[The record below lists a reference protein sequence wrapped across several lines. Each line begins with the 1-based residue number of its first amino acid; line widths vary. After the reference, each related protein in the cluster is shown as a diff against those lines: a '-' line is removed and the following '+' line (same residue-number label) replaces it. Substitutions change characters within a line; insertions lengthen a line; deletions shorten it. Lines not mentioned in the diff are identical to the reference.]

1 MGVRYGVTEK
11 TARLFM
17 HKVRESMKSSEDYPM
32 KGKVEVDEFVVGG
45 KEKGKVGRSYDAKK
59 KKAKWE
65 EVTMRRRKKLYV
77 P

>member
-17 HKVRESMKSSEDYPM
+17 HKIREAMKSSENYPM
-32 KGKVEVDEFVVGG
+32 DGNVEVDEFVVGG
-45 KEKGKVGRSYDAKK
+45 KGKLGG
-59 KKAKWE
+59 
-65 EVTMRRRKKLYV
+65 VTMVRRKRLYV